1 MRKIIEKQT
10 KYSNKKNDA
19 VTKENTNENK
29 SNQFQISNDP
39 YKKLITGGLRS
50 VKLNALPNLINHQ
63 PDIDKIY

>member
-29 SNQFQISNDP
+29 ANQFQISNDP
-39 YKKLITGGLRS
+39 YNKLITGGLRS
-50 VKLNALPNLINHQ
+50 GKLNALPNLINHQ

>member
-29 SNQFQISNDP
+29 AN
-39 YKKLITGGLRS
+39 
-50 VKLNALPNLINHQ
+50 
-63 PDIDKIY
+63 